1 MDEAIDFAVRR
12 DRWREHRFQTGAV
25 PLPEAP
31 GQVCF
36 RVDRFA
42 LTSNNITYALI
53 GDMLGYWT
61 FFPADDPWGHIPA
74 MGFADVIASTHP
86 EVAVG
91 ERVFGFFPMATH
103 LRIEAGDVRPGQFVD
118 LAPHRQGTALAYRQY
133 LRTTADP
140 MYDAAQED
148 TILLFRGLFLT
159 SFLVDDFLS
168 DQNAFGATTFVISSA
183 SSKTAIALAYLLS
196 HRKAGRVIGL
206 TSARNAAFVDGL
218 GCYDDVVHYDQVASI
233 VADGQVAFID
243 HSGDAGVVRA
253 VHERFG
259 DALVYSGIVGAT
271 HWDRGG
277 RNKELPGAEPAFFF
291 APSQL
296 EKRTGEWGADGFQAK
311 VGESWRWFQAFTAG
325 WLKVVRGCG
334 QADLVRVYAELVDGK
349 TNPAEGHVLSL
360 WPAAR

>member
-1 MDEAIDFAVRR
+1 MDGAIDFAVRR
-12 DRWREHRFQTGAV
+12 DEWRQTRCTTGPV

-36 RVDRFA
+36 RIDRFA
-42 LTSNNITYALI
+42 LTSNNVTYALI

-61 FFPADDPWGHIPA
+61 FFPAEAPWGRIPA

-118 LAPHRQGTALAYRQY
+118 AAPHRQATALAYRQY
-133 LRTTADP
+133 LRTATDP
-140 MYDAAQED
+140 LYDPVLED

-159 SFLVDDFLS
+159 SFLVDDFLA
-168 DQNAFGATTFVISSA
+168 DQDALGARTFVISSA
-183 SSKTAIALAYLLS
+183 SSKTAIALASLLS

-206 TSARNAAFVDGL
+206 TSTRNAAFVDGL
-218 GCYDDVVHYDQVASI
+218 GCYDEVVPYEAIAAITAEDP
-233 VADGQVAFID
+233 VAFID
-243 HSGDAGVVRA
+243 HSGDAAVVRA

-277 RNKELPGAEPAFFF
+277 RNKGLPGAKPAFFF
-291 APSQL
+291 APSQI
-296 EKRTGEWGADGFQAK
+296 EKRTGEWGADGFQAR
-311 VGESWRWFQAFTAG
+311 VGESWRWFVAFTAG
-325 WLKVVRGCG
+325 WLRVVRGYG
-334 QADLVRVYAELVDGK
+334 EADLERVYHELVDGR
-349 TNPAEGHVLSL
+349 TAPAEGHVLSL
-360 WPAAR
+360 WEWPA